1 MSRVRTQF
9 VIDGKNNSRQAFAE
23 VQRDLE
29 QLEKKMASAGQAI
42 AGYLSFA
49 TFTGAVRQ
57 ITQISDAWVEISDR
71 LKLASGSQE
80 EYEQGMKRLRE
91 ISDRTFTSMRGNT
104 EAFVNSLSPLRDR
117 GFTNPEILSFVEAVG
132 LGMVASAAKGER
144 AASVMQQFSNALQS
158 GKLQGDAFQSMI
170 RNTPVLA
177 DALAA
182 ALGRSREELA
192 KMASEGQLTTDVWVP
207 ALISQ
212 LDNLGAAVDDMNIT
226 VGDALTRLNNAW
238 EDAIGK
244 ADTKPLV
251 RAIQDLTKTISDPV
265 IVENLVKIASAMV
278 VLAGGAVSAAS
289 GFAELGDNIGYAAA
303 KASGNVD
310 KLTKLEKTL
319 KEVNNAITGDSF
331 IGSNTVAVLMKQFD
345 PEGLVKWRKE
355 LEEEIAKAGAQLS
368 GMTLEAYKTQQ
379 EAARQQREVERQAL
393 DEQKKIDQQEMAAK
407 REKFSELAKLRDAE
421 VKASA
426 DTVKARAK
434 AEQEALK
441 ELDKA
446 KQAQLDTEI
455 RYKDALDRLRSGG
468 AGGQASFGNAMNLR
482 VAARQALEAN
492 DFDRAKK
499 NAQAALKMLL
509 DLADAG
515 ENTYGFEGFIKSLKD
530 IEDQADRVSLDKA
543 KSSFEQAKKQTVDLK
558 KLLDE
563 LKDTTIT
570 VTMDQAALDKVYAQ
584 LAQLAQVTGRALEL
598 PDRPAANTSPASV
611 GNTKPPASTPSGSSA
626 APAQTQIRQ
635 TGPNSF
641 TNVPAV
647 DAEVRVTGIRQDG
660 PNSWTNLPPVD
671 VAVTPQSIRQDGAN
685 SWTNL
690 PPVEVGV
697 LPKGIRQDGENSFT
711 NLPPVE
717 VQLQLDEQASTQTQQ
732 QITELAKQLGNLLV
746 IPVTPFV
753 GAAGAQPAQVDGFA
767 TGGMV
772 RGPGSGTSDS
782 IPAMLSNGEYVIRA
796 AAVGRLG
803 QGFLD
808 LLNRGMPI
816 SRFADGGL
824 VEASTLAGVAEPAF
838 KSFGRLDIAVGD
850 QVLHTYVEPSP
861 SVGAELKRLRMKFGR
876 TSKR

>member
-1 MSRVRTQF
+1 MSRVSTQF
-9 VIDGKNNSRQAFAE
+9 VIDGKNNTRKTFSE
-23 VQRDLE
+23 VQKDLS
-29 QLEKKMASAGQAI
+29 QLEKSIASAGKAI
-42 AGYLSFA
+42 AGYLSFSA
-49 TFTGAVRQ
+49 FTGAVRQ
-57 ITQISDAWVEISDR
+57 ISQISDAWVEISDR

-117 GFTNPEILSFVEAVG
+117 GFTNPEILSFVEAVS

-144 AASVMQQFSNALQS
+144 AASVMQQFGNALQA

-177 DALAA
+177 DALAS

-192 KMASEGQLTTDVWVP
+192 KMATEGQLTTDVWVP

-212 LDNLGAAVDDMNIT
+212 LDKLGTAVDDMNIT
-226 VGDALTRLNNAW
+226 IGDALTRLNTAW

-251 RAIQDLTKTISDPV
+251 RAIQDLTKTISDPM

-278 VLAGGAVSAAS
+278 YLSGVAISAAS

-303 KASGNVD
+303 KASGNID

-331 IGSNTVAVLMKQFD
+331 IGSNTIAVLMKQFD
-345 PEGLVKWRKE
+345 PEGLVQWRKE
-355 LEEEIAKAGAQLS
+355 LEGEIDKVGAELT
-368 GMTLEAYKTQQ
+368 GLTLDAYRIQQ
-379 EAARQQREVERQAL
+379 EANRKRQEEQSKAL
-393 DEQKKIDQQEMAAK
+393 EEQQKLDQQELAAT
-407 REKFSELAKLRDAE
+407 RAKFSELAKLRDAE
-421 VKASA
+421 VKAA
-426 DTVKARAK
+426 GNAVKARAK
-434 AEQEALK
+434 AEQDALG
-441 ELDKA
+441 ELEKA
-446 KQAQLDTEI
+446 KKAQLDTET
-455 RYKDALDRLRSGG
+455 RYRDALERLRSGG
-468 AGGQASFGNAMNLR
+468 TGQASFGNAMSLR

-492 DFDRAKK
+492 DLDRAKK

-530 IEDQADRVSLDKA
+530 IEDQADKVSLDKA
-543 KSSFEQAKKQTVDLK
+543 KSSFEQAQKQAADLK

-570 VTMDQAALDKVYAQ
+570 VKMDQTALDKLYAQ
-584 LAQLAQVTGRALEL
+584 LAQLAQATGRTLEL
-598 PDRPAANTSPASV
+598 PDLSAVNTSPPPA
-611 GNTKPPASTPSGSSA
+611 GNTTSQASTPSVPAS

-635 TGPNSF
+635 TGPSSF
-641 TNVPAV
+641 TNVPTV
-647 DAEVRVTGIRQDG
+647 DAEVRPAGIRQDG

-671 VAVTPQSIRQDGAN
+671 VAVSPQGIRQDGAN

-711 NLPPVE
+711 NLPPVDVE
-717 VQLQLDEQASTQTQQ
+717 LQVDQEAAAQAQQ
-732 QITELAKQLGNLLV
+732 EIADVAQRLRTALT
-746 IPVTPFV
+746 IPVSVITGSV
-753 GAAGAQPAQVDGFA
+753 GSGTASADGFA
-767 TGGMV
+767 SGGLV
-772 RGPGSGTSDS
+772 RGPGTGTSDS

-796 AAVGRLG
+796 AAVSRLG
-803 QGFLD
+803 RDYLD
-808 LLNRGMPI
+808 LINNGMPV
-816 SRFADGGL
+816 SHLAAGGL
-824 VEASTLAGVAEPAF
+824 AEASPIASAAEPAF

-861 SVGAELKRLRMKFGR
+861 SVGTELKRLRLKFGR
-876 TSKR
+876 PITR